1 MICRSLFI
9 GDLGFAPCIST
20 LIACKQAPTLTMPIY
35 LTESPFASVGVD
47 PALPNTQQPVTLLG
61 VATLMRG
68 EDYGDAAFLH
78 EVAQ

>member
-1 MICRSLFI
+1 
-9 GDLGFAPCIST
+9 
-20 LIACKQAPTLTMPIY
+20 MPIY